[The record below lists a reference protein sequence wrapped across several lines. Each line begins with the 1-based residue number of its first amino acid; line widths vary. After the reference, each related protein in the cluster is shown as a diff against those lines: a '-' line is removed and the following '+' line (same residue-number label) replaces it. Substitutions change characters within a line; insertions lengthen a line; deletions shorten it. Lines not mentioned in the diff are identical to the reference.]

1 MKKND
6 SIVASCVDY
15 SEQGYGVVKIEGF
28 CIFVKGLLK
37 GEVAKIKLTA
47 MKKNYGYAII
57 EELFEPSKNRVVEK
71 CEIAS
76 VCGGCQLQHMNYE
89 EQLNFKQNSI
99 ERLFER
105 NHLEC
110 KVNSIIAGDDSHRY
124 RNKVQ
129 VPFGVDKEGKLIY
142 GFYRNHSNDIIQLD
156 DCKIQS
162 EQSNRLLLE
171 IQQLLSEA
179 INQKHLRHVLI
190 KHMQNSD
197 EIMVVFVAWKHF
209 EELNKIVEALVK
221 KHNNIKSCILNI
233 NTYDDNVILGKKEY
247 LLYGEN
253 YVKDDLMGKTF
264 LLSSKSF
271 YQINSAQTA
280 KLYQQTLSLANIQKN
295 DVVLDL
301 YGGIGTIGILASD
314 FAKKVITVEVVKE
327 AIEDGKNNAKLNQ
340 IENIE
345 FFCGDVKKFMSQYHE
360 SVDIIIVDPPRKGID
375 VETISSMLEMKAKR
389 IVYVSCNPNTLIRD
403 LKLMNEDY
411 HIEVVQPVD
420 MFPHTR
426 HTEVIVLLQKS

>member
-28 CIFVKGLLK
+28 CIFVKGILK

-47 MKKNYGYAII
+47 MKKNYGYAIV
-57 EELFEPSKNRVVEK
+57 EELLEPSKNRVVEK

-375 VETISSMLEMKAKR
+375 VETIPSMLEMKAKR

-411 HIEVVQPVD
+411 HIEIVQPVD

>member
-47 MKKNYGYAII
+47 MKKNYGYAIV
-57 EELFEPSKNRVVEK
+57 EELLEPSKNRVVEK

-411 HIEVVQPVD
+411 HIEIVQPVD